1 MASPPVATVTSTT
14 RKSRRMTRE
23 SALARLMRRSPV
35 SIPKLVIFI
44 VAFAFFALPLF
55 LLVESALTANSTIS
69 FQAPTQLTLS
79 NFTSVMTSP
88 GFTTSVVN
96 GLILSGGS
104 SAIALLLATIAAY
117 PLSRFRFRGRV
128 GYLLLV
134 LFITGVPVTALIVP
148 LFEFFRSF
156 GWLNSLF
163 PVLLLMAAFATP
175 ISIWLVKTFLDN
187 VDPALEESAWIDGAS
202 RIKGYVRVVLP
213 LMSTGLLVAFLLSF
227 ITGWANF
234 YLPFILL
241 SSTGKLPIAV
251 TIYQFFGSYGNVEYG
266 RLAAFSI
273 LYSIP
278 PALLYLFTGGRL
290 GGSFAS
296 GAFKG

>member
-1 MASPPVATVTSTT
+1 MSSHAVELGAGTSQPASTPSLW
-14 RKSRRMTRE
+14 RR
-23 SALARLMRRSPV
+23 LRRSGFSV
-35 SIPKLVIFI
+35 PKAVLYV

-55 LLVESALTANSTIS
+55 LLVESAFSGNATIS
-69 FQAPTQLTLS
+69 FQPPSDLTFG
-79 NFTSVMTSP
+79 NFSSVITSP
-88 GFTTSVVN
+88 GFGTAVLN
-96 GLILSGGS
+96 GFILAGGS
-104 SAIALLLATIAAY
+104 AAVALVLAVVAAY
-117 PLSRFRFRGRV
+117 PLSRFEFRGRV
-128 GYLLLV
+128 GYLLMI

-148 LFEFFRSF
+148 LFEFFREF
-156 GWLNSLF
+156 GWLDSLA
-163 PVLLLMAAFATP
+163 PVALLMAAFAAP

-202 RIKGYVRVVLP
+202 RFQGYLRVVLP
-213 LMSTGLLVAFLLSF
+213 LMSTGLLVAFLLNF

-234 YLPFILL
+234 YVPFILL
-241 SSTGKLPIAV
+241 SSNSRLPIAV
-251 TIYQFFGSYGNVEYG
+251 TIYQFFGSYGQVEYG

-278 PALLYLFTGGRL
+278 PAVLYLFTGGRL

>member
-14 RKSRRMTRE
+14 RKSRRMSQE

>member
-1 MASPPVATVTSTT
+1 
-14 RKSRRMTRE
+14 
-23 SALARLMRRSPV
+23 MRRSPV
-35 SIPKLVIFI
+35 SIPKLVIFV

-69 FQAPTQLTLS
+69 FQAPSQLTLS

-96 GLILSGGS
+96 GLILSAGS

-163 PVLLLMAAFATP
+163 PVLALMAAFATP

-187 VDPALEESAWIDGAS
+187 VDPALEESAWMDGAS

-278 PALLYLFTGGRL
+278 PALLYLITGGRL

>member
-1 MASPPVATVTSTT
+1 MASPPVATVTSTS
-14 RKSRRMTRE
+14 RKSRRMSQE

>member
-1 MASPPVATVTSTT
+1 MA
-14 RKSRRMTRE
+14 RE
-23 SALARLMRRSPV
+23 SWLSSVLRRSPV
-35 SIPKLVIFI
+35 SIPKTVIFV
-44 VAFAFFALPLF
+44 VAFSFFALPLF

-69 FQAPTQLTLS
+69 FQAPSQLTFS

-104 SAIALLLATIAAY
+104 AAIALLLATIAAY

-202 RIKGYVRVVLP
+202 RFQGYVRVVLP

-241 SSTGKLPIAV
+241 SSTSKLPIAV

-278 PALLYLFTGGRL
+278 PALLYLITGGRL

>member
-1 MASPPVATVTSTT
+1 MAQ
-14 RKSRRMTRE
+14 E

-104 SAIALLLATIAAY
+104 SAIALVLATIAAY

>member
-14 RKSRRMTRE
+14 RKSRRMTQE
-23 SALARLMRRSPV
+23 PALARLMRRSPV
-35 SIPKLVIFI
+35 SIPKLVIFV

>member
-14 RKSRRMTRE
+14 RKSRRMTQE
-23 SALARLMRRSPV
+23 PALARLMRRSPV
-35 SIPKLVIFI
+35 SIPKLVIFV

-104 SAIALLLATIAAY
+104 AAIALLLATIAAY

>member
-14 RKSRRMTRE
+14 RKSRRMSQE

-35 SIPKLVIFI
+35 SIPKLVIFV